1 VENDQV
7 ADGRTQILSYLE
19 NPESSTL
26 GYLSLGDKSTPAEIW
41 QYFPGMSKGQ
51 FKSAVGVLLREG
63 AIQTSPHVLTLVP
76 PADRVPMQ
84 SPPYSGKSPKGWRTP
99 ANCTLFLGNLP
110 FSATDLDVAEA
121 IERNIGFGKLAT
133 VKVSVD
139 KDSGN
144 SRGFGH
150 VDFFASAFLEEAL
163 GKLRNLKVEGRAVRV
178 ELKKSADEVKGEKE
192 YVTKSSDRSGSDSGG
207 GGELQP
213 LVGRSASSNSS
224 LSPLSKGKAKTVETR
239 FPREDYD
246 VNSWCT
252 VYVGELPYKITDET
266 LKFVIESKLSNG
278 KGSIAAVRQAVNK
291 ETGLKRGF
299 GYIDFHEKASAERAV
314 KELNGINVMGRAIK
328 LDLEGMKKRRN

>member
-1 VENDQV
+1 
-7 ADGRTQILSYLE
+7 
-19 NPESSTL
+19 
-26 GYLSLGDKSTPAEIW
+26 
-41 QYFPGMSKGQ
+41 M
-51 FKSAVGVLLREG
+51 
-63 AIQTSPHVLTLVP
+63 
-76 PADRVPMQ
+76 
-84 SPPYSGKSPKGWRTP
+84 
-99 ANCTLFLGNLP
+99 
-110 FSATDLDVAEA
+110 
-121 IERNIGFGKLAT
+121 
-133 VKVSVD
+133 
-139 KDSGN
+139 
-144 SRGFGH
+144 
-150 VDFFASAFLEEAL
+150 
-163 GKLRNLKVEGRAVRV
+163 
-178 ELKKSADEVKGEKE
+178 
-192 YVTKSSDRSGSDSGG
+192 
-207 GGELQP
+207 
-213 LVGRSASSNSS
+213 VGRSASSNSS

>member
-1 VENDQV
+1 M
-7 ADGRTQILSYLE
+7 SYLE
-19 NPESSTL
+19 NPASLTPGS
-26 GYLSLGDKSTPAEIW
+26 LSVGEKSTPAEIW

-51 FKSAVGVLLREG
+51 FKSVVGVLLREG
-63 AIQTSPHVLTLVP
+63 AIQISPHFITLVP
-76 PADRVPMQ
+76 ATDRVPMQ
-84 SPPYSGKSPKGWRTP
+84 SPPYSGKSPRGWRTP

-121 IERNIGFGKLAT
+121 IERIIGYGKLAS

-150 VDFFASAFLEEAL
+150 VDFFTSEFLDDAM
-163 GKLRNLKVEGRAVRV
+163 GKLKNLKVEGRAVRA
-178 ELKKSADEVKGEKE
+178 ERKKYADEVRSDKE
-192 YVTKSSDRSGSDSGG
+192 YATKPVGSSS
-207 GGELQP
+207 EQQQP
-213 LVGRSASSNSS
+213 VIWRAASSNSTF
-224 LSPLSKGKAKTVETR
+224 LSSSKEKAKTVETR
-239 FPREDYD
+239 FPREEFD

-278 KGSIAAVRQAVNK
+278 KGTIAAVRQAINK

-299 GYIDFHEKASAERAV
+299 GYIDFHEKESAERAV
-314 KELNGINVMGRAIK
+314 KELNGMNVMGRAIK
-328 LDLEGMKKRRN
+328 LDLEGMKKRRK